1 MVGKKEKE
9 DIKRILFDKL
19 IAEKSFWSYDMTG
32 IDMVS
37 DEILILKTLIHL
49 DMHEI
54 DLLFV
59 FFLQVRSRKFGE
71 SKWLFKG
78 SIIIL

>member
-32 IDMVS
+32 IDMV
-37 DEILILKTLIHL
+37 
-49 DMHEI
+49 
-54 DLLFV
+54 
-59 FFLQVRSRKFGE
+59 
-71 SKWLFKG
+71 
-78 SIIIL
+78 